1 MTINT
6 HTRPR
11 GTAQKKR
18 VYLGVDVPLLMVV
31 FTLVMFGAV
40 MLYSASW
47 DFSWYI
53 YDAPTFIFTRQMLW
67 LGVGIAAAIFFAW
80 LDYHYWRKFAVPA
93 MLGTVAALFAVLVI
107 NEVRH
112 GSVRTLSAGSY
123 MPSELAKIVTILYL
137 SIWLYSKRNQ
147 LSDVNFGLLPLA
159 GIIGLV
165 SGLILRQPDLSAA
178 ATIVFLGGMLF
189 FLAGGDLKQI
199 AILVVV
205 AVLVGWIVVQINP
218 TGSRRVAAYLEGLR
232 DPTQAS
238 YHVRRSLE
246 AFVKGGFFG
255 VGIGR
260 ADTKLTGLPVPPTDS
275 IFAVIGEETGVVGS
289 VFMIGLFALFIWRG
303 LTIARRAPDMLG
315 SLIAAGLT
323 LWIVM
328 EAFVNMAVM
337 VGLLPFAGNALPFIS
352 AGGSNLVVSLA
363 AVGIM
368 MNIARASKA
377 QQPEERTRP
386 REGATNAAT
395 GVRRSQ
401 RRRRVSRARRAASAR
416 Q

>member
-1 MTINT
+1 
-6 HTRPR
+6 
-11 GTAQKKR
+11 
-18 VYLGVDVPLLMVV
+18 
-31 FTLVMFGAV
+31 
-40 MLYSASW
+40 
-47 DFSWYI
+47 
-53 YDAPTFIFTRQMLW
+53 
-67 LGVGIAAAIFFAW
+67 
-80 LDYHYWRKFAVPA
+80 
-93 MLGTVAALFAVLVI
+93 
-107 NEVRH
+107 
-112 GSVRTLSAGSY
+112 
-123 MPSELAKIVTILYL
+123 
-137 SIWLYSKRNQ
+137 
-147 LSDVNFGLLPLA
+147 
-159 GIIGLV
+159 
-165 SGLILRQPDLSAA
+165 
-178 ATIVFLGGMLF
+178 MLF